1 MDIPELALAAE
12 AQKVSGS
19 FVDYITST
27 LMSSTLYCGRETL
40 KQVKL
45 YGASDPE
52 RCKGGIYGTSREASV
67 SEPEKIDK
75 LGAHQPKPT
84 AMMCRKDRGLSSE
97 LGVLSLVGQL

>member
-1 MDIPELALAAE
+1 MTRNYKPKIYPVAAVDTTSAL
-12 AQKVSGS
+12 
-19 FVDYITST
+19 
-27 LMSSTLYCGRETL
+27 LSSTLYYLEISR
-40 KQVKL
+40 KV